1 MPSWSRAE
9 NELMEVNHERD
20 FQRNRYGA
28 RHNRAIL
35 HNMAAMRGELLMQI
49 NADLKSPF
57 NERSEL

>member
-1 MPSWSRAE
+1 
-9 NELMEVNHERD
+9 MEVNHERD
-20 FQRNRYGA
+20 FQRNRCGA